1 MGAIRSA
8 AAIIAG
14 LAVAMAVIIGT
25 ELVLRTSGEA
35 LMGKTAFDIVES
47 AVAGILAGL
56 AVAVIAPKA
65 RVLHAAV
72 LGGIVI
78 AMNFFQSEVGEPA
91 SSYLPGLAAMF
102 AGLVLGA
109 GLWRAGRAATP

>member
-1 MGAIRSA
+1 MA
-8 AAIIAG
+8 
-14 LAVAMAVIIGT
+14 AVIGA
-25 ELVLRTSGEA
+25 ELTLRVPCEA

-47 AVAGILAGL
+47 AVAGILGGL

-72 LGGIVI
+72 LGGIVVV
-78 AMNFFQSEVGEPA
+78 MNFFQSEAGEPA

-109 GLWRAGRAATP
+109 FMWRAGRAATS